1 MHLSLSWKHKFHIL
15 IAIALASLALMA
27 ASSFW
32 ASQRLNDSFHA
43 REAATSYASDSF
55 TLMNAWLKQGAM
67 RKALSADN
75 ADDFQQR
82 LAGLEQLA
90 EQLLAQAQG
99 LDQPAL
105 TESAQEVQALMHK
118 EADLQ
123 RTWLALRQQLGLNPT
138 EGVRQELSAS
148 GEALEDVSIGL
159 IQPFIA
165 AALSGQRNY
174 LATADL
180 TYARRTEAAIADMQ
194 AKIQELNWQENQI
207 GQAVTKYAETFAQA
221 HGLIQQIR
229 GFDAQLE
236 QLGQQ
241 IEQHADEQI
250 TLLEEGLLTSTA
262 RQAQEARSSSSLMMG
277 ITFAGVAL
285 FLLITLS
292 QASRTLLSQLGTV
305 TQLLTRVASGDLT
318 GSMPVGRNSKDE
330 FNQLGEATN
339 RMIRGIGQIVGH
351 VVDTNQQLGQLHSY
365 LNDAMRHLGENSTQV
380 EMQTEQTASASQQIS
395 ATINE
400 MAQRTS
406 DVGTATQSAY
416 DSARKGTA
424 IIGASV
430 ERMGRLSK
438 LIQATHTQVEQLNR
452 ASGKV
457 AGIIDVI
464 NSLADQT
471 NLLALNAAI
480 EAARAGEA
488 GRGFSVVADEVRTL
502 AQKTVSATTDIARI
516 VGDFKQQTRSMDEL
530 MTDGLALA
538 AESEQHAGQVAEAIQ
553 DISCSME
560 QLTAEMNQV
569 VVAIEEISCTTEDIA
584 DKMEEINLHVG
595 GTKDLRL
602 TLDQHTQGLSAQVEA
617 LSRSARQFRIA

>member
-1 MHLSLSWKHKFHIL
+1 MHLFLSWKQKFHIL

-32 ASQRLNDSFHA
+32 ASQQLSDSFRA
-43 REAATSYASDSF
+43 RETATSYASASF
-55 TLMNAWLKQGAM
+55 ALMNSWLRQSAM
-67 RKALSADN
+67 RKALTADSAT
-75 ADDFQQR
+75 DFEQR

-90 EQLLAQAQG
+90 EQLLVQAQG
-99 LDQPAL
+99 LGQ
-105 TESAQEVQALMHK
+105 TSITRSAQEVRELINRETGLHK
-118 EADLQ
+118 N
-123 RTWLALRQQLGLNPT
+123 WLALRQQLGLSPAD
-138 EGVRQELSAS
+138 GLRQELSAS
-148 GEALEDVSIGL
+148 TETLEEVSIGL
-159 IQPFIA
+159 IQSFVA
-165 AALSGQRNY
+165 SASSGQRNY
-174 LATADL
+174 LATSDR
-180 TYARRTEAAIADMQ
+180 TYAGKTEAAIEKMQ
-194 AKIQELNWQENQI
+194 AKIQELNWQDNQI
-207 GQAVTKYAETFAQA
+207 GQAVSRFAQTFAQA
-221 HGLIQQIR
+221 RSLIQQI
-229 GFDAQLE
+229 GELEAQLD

-241 IEQHADEQI
+241 IEQHIDEQNSM
-250 TLLEEGLLTSTA
+250 LKDGLLASTA

-277 ITFAGVAL
+277 ITFTGVAL

-292 QASRTLLSQLGTV
+292 QASRTLLSQLSTV

-318 GSMPVGRNSKDE
+318 GRMPVGRNPKDE

-339 RMIRGIGQIVGH
+339 RMIHGIGQIVGH

-406 DVGTATQSAY
+406 DVGTATHSAY

-430 ERMGRLSK
+430 ENMGRLSK
-438 LIQATHTQVEQLNR
+438 LIQATHAQVEQLNHS
-452 ASGKV
+452 SGKV

-480 EAARAGEA
+480 EAARAGDA

-516 VGDFKQQTRSMDEL
+516 VADFKQQTRSMDEL

-538 AESEQHAGQVAEAIQ
+538 AESEQHAGQVAESIGE
-553 DISCSME
+553 ISGSME

-569 VVAIEEISCTTEDIA
+569 VVAIEEISCTTEEIA
-584 DKMEEINLHVG
+584 DKMEEINMHVG

-617 LSRSARQFRIA
+617 LSRSARQFRIV